1 MTIDNL
7 HKMERMGRDDYAM
20 PSVLPIID
28 GADFIN
34 DDDDDLDETNDGS
47 GISRRRP
54 AGRSTT
60 ADKNSDS
67 DTRCST
73 SLASI

>member
-54 AGRSTT
+54 RVAPPLPTRT
-60 ADKNSDS
+60 A
-67 DTRCST
+67 TATPRCST